1 MIYNTEEIR
10 LTSEDYVRC
19 IELFYALKHKGISY
33 GYDTKITFIEED
45 GIDFHGVDYLVFPLS
60 GGIVEQFE
68 MLSNMTIKSVLDKL
82 RFIMTH
88 AIYSLYEVQELL
100 KENKTAYR
108 LCPNFTLNAYL
119 EGNTFK
125 NVLKYLLECNRLY
138 NYFVDGDY
146 FNCCI
151 RYVHDDFKNP
161 FHMYN
166 NKGEDV
172 LMTSPIIQH
181 VAFTSNKEIAVHE
194 VMENLHAVMF
204 MLSKLHL
211 DKLKTLR
218 KTYQD
223 ELESVSNGYQT
234 RVRYND
240 TRDVGLIN
248 TLYINLP
255 KEIKSTDVEHID
267 TVRLV
272 KDVVDAITIG
282 VSCNYSCEKD
292 KITVFDIVSAMVC
305 HSDILLRDTYGD
317 GYTNYDAT
325 TKVFLDKMGIS
336 FNLNKHISQAM
347 MLYIIYYYR
356 YKIKNDTYL
365 RLERLKHA
373 LEFDNDTVDTD
384 VECKNGHILTLNRR
398 YIERDVLVGSIINFD
413 TLPIKSSDYST
424 LIPSILITMLDTLK
438 VIGSTWYYHAR
449 FTTPMHMVQL
459 MYELKYENYDNL
471 FCEYYTSSD
480 TFKLK
485 PDTYCSNSDD
495 DIHINWYHYGNTVLP
510 TYGTYDINNILKD
523 TVFVNSGYLTEA
535 RMGLI
540 TLLKVVDDTL
550 QDVTKDVDSLELRY
564 DMSNFN
570 YNMEFYITFTDGETV
585 VKHTEFNLADFYYLY
600 GLLLYCESA
609 GWQSSLFNYKM
620 DIYSLKTTIKD
631 MAYRINAVAKEF
643 YTFSG
648 DIIDNDEYD
657 ILESVMSHAKGYKK
671 SLGSS
676 QVIEEKEVEDMGTGV
691 VDPVVEVLTKYS
703 NEVDVKYIAR
713 VLSNEFMLNGYD
725 YIVVKDDKMKV
736 YSTDGSKCQVI
747 AKPLHRFFYNADT
760 IDKLPLLYYLID

>member
-10 LTSEDYVRC
+10 LTAEEYVRC
-19 IELFYALKHKGISY
+19 IELFYVLKHKGNSY
-33 GYDTKITFIEED
+33 GYNSKITSIEEM
-45 GIDFHGVDYLVFPLS
+45 GIDFEGDFFNFDLS
-60 GGIVEQFE
+60 EGIVEQFE

-100 KENKTAYR
+100 KQNKTAYR

-119 EGNTFK
+119 EGNVFK
-125 NVLKYLLECNRLY
+125 NVLNYLLECHRLY

-172 LMTSPIIQH
+172 AMTSPIIQH
-181 VAFTSNKEIAVHE
+181 VAFTARKEIDVHE
-194 VMENLHAVMF
+194 VIENIHAVMF

-211 DKLKTLR
+211 DKLKLLR

-223 ELESVSNGYQT
+223 ALELNGGGFHT
-234 RVRYND
+234 RVKYND
-240 TRDVGLIN
+240 KEHVGLIN

-255 KEIKSTDVEHID
+255 KEIESTDVEHID

-272 KDVVDAITIG
+272 KDVVDAITVG
-282 VSCNYSCEKD
+282 VSCNYSCEKS
-292 KITVFDIVSAMVC
+292 KLTVFDIVSAMVC

-317 GYTNYDAT
+317 GYTNYDSTA
-325 TKVFLDKMGIS
+325 KVFLDKMGC
-336 FNLNKHISQAM
+336 NGLNKHISQAM
-347 MLYIIYYYR
+347 MLYIIYYCR

-373 LEFDNDTVDTD
+373 LEFDNGTVDTD
-384 VECKNGHILTLNRR
+384 VECKNGHIFLNRR
-398 YIERDVLVGSIINFD
+398 YIEREELIGSIINFD
-413 TLPIKSSDYST
+413 TLPVKSSDYNKI
-424 LIPSILITMLDTLK
+424 IPSILITMLDTLK

-449 FTTPMHMVQL
+449 FITPMHMVQL
-459 MYELKYENYDNL
+459 MYELRYEKHDNL

-480 TFKLK
+480 TFKLL

-495 DIHINWYHYGNTVLP
+495 DIPISWYRCGNTVLP
-510 TYGTYDINNILKD
+510 TYGTYGINNILKD
-523 TVFVNSGYLTEA
+523 TVFVDSGYLNEA

-550 QDVTKDVDSLELRY
+550 QDVTKEVDSLELRY
-564 DMSNFN
+564 NMSDYN

-600 GLLLYCESA
+600 GLLLYCESV

-648 DIIDNDEYD
+648 DLISSEEYD
-657 ILESVMSHAKGYKK
+657 ILESIMSHAKGYKK

-676 QVIEEKEVEDMGTGV
+676 KVVDEKEVEDMDTE

-725 YIVVKDDKMKV
+725 YLVVKDNKMKV

>member
-1 MIYNTEEIR
+1 MIYNTEEIH
-10 LTSEDYVRC
+10 LTPEDYVRC
-19 IELFYALKHKGISY
+19 IELFYTLKDCGNRY
-33 GYDTKITFIEED
+33 RYDSKITSIEEM
-45 GIDFHGVDYLVFPLS
+45 GIDFDGDFFNFDLS
-60 GGIVEQFE
+60 SDIVEQFD
-68 MLSNMTIKSVLDKL
+68 MLSNMTIKTVLDKL

-100 KENKTAYR
+100 KKNKTAYR

-125 NVLKYLLECNRLY
+125 NVLNYLLECNRLY

-146 FNCCI
+146 TNCCI

-172 LMTSPIIQH
+172 PMTSPIIQH
-181 VAFTSNKEIAVHE
+181 VAFTSRKEIAVHE
-194 VMENLHAVMF
+194 VIENIHAVMF

-218 KTYQD
+218 KIYQD
-223 ELESVSNGYQT
+223 ELECVSVGYQT
-234 RVRYND
+234 HVRYND

-255 KEIKSTDVEHID
+255 KEIKSADVEHIN

-282 VSCNYSCEKD
+282 VTCNYSCEKD

-305 HSDILLRDTYGD
+305 HSDTLLRDTYGN
-317 GYTNYDAT
+317 GYTNYSAT
-325 TKVFLDKMGIS
+325 TKVFLDKMGCS
-336 FNLNKHISQAM
+336 GLSKHISQAM
-347 MLYIIYYYR
+347 MLYIIYYFR

-365 RLERLKHA
+365 RLERLKRA
-373 LEFDNDTVDTD
+373 LEFENGTFDTD
-384 VECKNGHILTLNRR
+384 VTCKDGHILILNRR
-398 YIERDVLVGSIINFD
+398 YREREELIGTIINFN
-413 TLPIKSSDYST
+413 TLPVKKSDYT
-424 LIPSILITMLDTLK
+424 TIIPSVLCMMVDVLK
-438 VIGSTWYYHAR
+438 VIGATWYSHVR
-449 FTTPMHMVQL
+449 FTSSMHMVKL
-459 MYELKYENYDNL
+459 MRELQYEKYDNL
-471 FCEYYTSSD
+471 FCEYYTSSGG
-480 TFKLK
+480 FKLQ
-485 PDTYCSNSDD
+485 PNTYCADSDD
-495 DIHINWYHYGNTVLP
+495 DIPVSWYHYGNTVLP
-510 TYGTYDINNILKD
+510 TYGTYDRNTILKD
-523 TVFVNSGYLTEA
+523 TVFINSGYLNEA

-550 QDVTKDVDSLELRY
+550 KYDTKEVDSLELRY
-564 DMSNFN
+564 NMSDYN

-585 VKHTEFNLADFYYLY
+585 VRHTEFNLADFYYLY
-600 GLLLYCESA
+600 GLLLYCESE
-609 GWQSSLFNYKM
+609 GFESSLFNYKM
-620 DIYSLKTTIKD
+620 DIYSFKTTIKD

-643 YTFSG
+643 YTVSDTAIDS
-648 DIIDNDEYD
+648 DIYD

-671 SLGSS
+671 SLDSN
-676 QVIEEKEVEDMGTGV
+676 QVVVEDKEVKEVDTEV

-736 YSTDGSKCQVI
+736 YSTDGSRCQVI

>member
-10 LTSEDYVRC
+10 LTAEEYVRC
-19 IELFYALKHKGISY
+19 IELFYTLKDRGNVY
-33 GYDTKITFIEED
+33 GYDTKINFIEED

-60 GGIVEQFE
+60 DGIVEQFE

-100 KENKTAYR
+100 KQNKTAYR

-172 LMTSPIIQH
+172 AMTSPIIQH

-223 ELESVSNGYQT
+223 GLELNGGGFHT
-234 RVRYND
+234 RVKYND
-240 TRDVGLIN
+240 RECVGLIN

-272 KDVVDAITIG
+272 KDVVDAITVG

-292 KITVFDIVSAMVC
+292 KITVFDIVSAMAC
-305 HSDILLRDTYGD
+305 HSDTVLRDTYGD

-325 TKVFLDKMGIS
+325 TKVFLDKMGCT
-336 FNLNKHISQAM
+336 NLNKHISQAM

-356 YKIKNDTYL
+356 HKIKNNTYL

-373 LEFDNDTVDTD
+373 LEFENGTVDTD

-398 YIERDVLVGSIINFD
+398 YVEREELIGSLINFD
-413 TLPIKSSDYST
+413 TLPIKSSDYSKV
-424 LIPSILITMLDTLK
+424 IPSVLIMMLDTLK

-459 MYELKYENYDNL
+459 MYELRYEKYDNL

-480 TFKLK
+480 TFKLL

-495 DIHINWYHYGNTVLP
+495 DIHISWYRCGNTVLP

-550 QDVTKDVDSLELRY
+550 QGVTKEVDSLELRY
-564 DMSNFN
+564 NMSDYN

-585 VKHTEFNLADFYYLY
+585 VRHTEFNLADFYYLY
-600 GLLLYCESA
+600 GLLLYCES
-609 GWQSSLFNYKM
+609 GGFESSLFNYKM
-620 DIYSLKTTIKD
+620 DIYSLKTIIKD

-643 YTFSG
+643 YTFNG
-648 DIIDNDEYD
+648 DLISNDEYD
-657 ILESVMSHAKGYKK
+657 ILESIMRHAKGYKK

-676 QVIEEKEVEDMGTGV
+676 QVVEEKEVEDMGTEV

-703 NEVDVKYIAR
+703 NGVDVKYIAR

>member
-10 LTSEDYVRC
+10 LTAEEYVRC
-19 IELFYALKHKGISY
+19 IELFYTLKHNGNSY
-33 GYDTKITFIEED
+33 GYNSKITSIEEM
-45 GIDFHGVDYLVFPLS
+45 GIDFEGDFFNFDLS
-60 GGIVEQFE
+60 EGIVEQFE

-100 KENKTAYR
+100 KQNKTAYR

-119 EGNTFK
+119 EGNVFK
-125 NVLKYLLECNRLY
+125 NVLNYLLECHRLY

-151 RYVHDDFKNP
+151 RYVHEDVKNP

-172 LMTSPIIQH
+172 SITSPIIQH
-181 VAFTSNKEIAVHE
+181 VAFTTNKEIAVHE
-194 VMENLHAVMF
+194 VMENIHAVMF

-218 KTYQD
+218 KIYQD

-234 RVRYND
+234 HVRYND

-272 KDVVDAITIG
+272 RDVVDAITIG
-282 VSCNYSCEKD
+282 VSCNYSCEKA
-292 KITVFDIVSAMVC
+292 KITAFDIVSAMIC
-305 HSDILLRDTYGD
+305 HSDTLLRDTYGD

-325 TKVFLDKMGIS
+325 TKVFLDKMCCI
-336 FNLNKHISQAM
+336 NLNKHISQAM
-347 MLYIIYYYR
+347 MLYIVYYYR

-373 LEFDNDTVDTD
+373 LEFENGTVDTD
-384 VECKNGHILTLNRR
+384 VECKAGHTLTLNRR
-398 YIERDVLVGSIINFD
+398 YVEREELIGSIINFD
-413 TLPIKSSDYST
+413 TLPIKSSDYSKV
-424 LIPSILITMLDTLK
+424 IPSVLIMMLDTLK

-449 FTTPMHMVQL
+449 FTTPMHMIQL
-459 MYELKYENYDNL
+459 MYELKYRNYDNL

-480 TFKLK
+480 TFKLL

-495 DIHINWYHYGNTVLP
+495 DISISWYHCGNTVLP
-510 TYGTYDINNILKD
+510 TYGTYGVDNILKD

-550 QDVTKDVDSLELRY
+550 HDVTKEVDSLELRY
-564 DMSNFN
+564 NMSDYN

-585 VKHTEFNLADFYYLY
+585 VRHTEFNLADFYYLY
-600 GLLLYCESA
+600 GLLLYCESE
-609 GWQSSLFNYKM
+609 GFESSLFNYKM
-620 DIYSLKTTIKD
+620 DIYSLKTIIKD

-643 YTFSG
+643 YTFNG
-648 DIIDNDEYD
+648 DLINSDEYA
-657 ILESVMSHAKGYKK
+657 ILESIMSHAKGYKK

-676 QVIEEKEVEDMGTGV
+676 QVIEEKEVEDMDTEV

-703 NEVDVKYIAR
+703 NDVDVKYIAR

>member
-1 MIYNTEEIR
+1 MIYNAEEIR
-10 LTSEDYVRC
+10 LTPEDYVRC
-19 IELFYALKHKGISY
+19 IELFYALKEQGNTR
-33 GYDTKITFIEED
+33 GYDLKITSVEED
-45 GIDFHGVDYLVFPLS
+45 GVDFDVDFLS
-60 GGIVEQFE
+60 FDLSSAIVEQFE

-100 KENKTAYR
+100 KQNKTAYR

-119 EGNTFK
+119 EGNVFK
-125 NVLKYLLECNRLY
+125 NVLNYLLECHRLY

-151 RYVHDDFKNP
+151 RYVHEDVKNP

-172 LMTSPIIQH
+172 PLLSPVIQH
-181 VAFTSNKEIAVHE
+181 VAFTTNKEISVHE

-211 DKLKTLR
+211 DKLKLLR

-223 ELESVSNGYQT
+223 ALELNGGGFHT
-234 RVRYND
+234 RVKYND
-240 TRDVGLIN
+240 KEHVGLIN

-272 KDVVDAITIG
+272 KDVVDAITVG

-292 KITVFDIVSAMVC
+292 KITVFDIVSAMIC
-305 HSDILLRDTYGD
+305 HSDTLLRDTYGD

-325 TKVFLDKMGIS
+325 TKVFLDKMGCT
-336 FNLNKHISQAM
+336 NLNKHISQAM
-347 MLYIIYYYR
+347 MLYIIYYFR

-365 RLERLKHA
+365 RLERLKHS
-373 LEFDNDTVDTD
+373 LEFENGTFDNDVT
-384 VECKNGHILTLNRR
+384 CKDGHIFLNRR
-398 YIERDVLVGSIINFD
+398 YHEREELIGSIINFN
-413 TLPIKSSDYST
+413 TLPIKSSDYNKV
-424 LIPSILITMLDTLK
+424 IPSVLVMMLDTLK
-438 VIGSTWYYHAR
+438 VVGSTWYYHAR

-459 MYELKYENYDNL
+459 MYELRYEKYDNL

-480 TFKLK
+480 TFKLM

-495 DIHINWYHYGNTVLP
+495 DIPISWYRCGNTVLP
-510 TYGTYDINNILKD
+510 TYGTYDVDNILKD
-523 TVFVNSGYLTEA
+523 TVFTDSGYLSEV
-535 RMGLI
+535 RWGLI
-540 TLLKVVDDTL
+540 TLLKLVDDTL
-550 QDVTKDVDSLELRY
+550 KGVTKEVDSLELRY
-564 DMSNFN
+564 NMSDYN
-570 YNMEFYITFTDGETV
+570 YNMEFYIIFTDGETV

-600 GLLLYCESA
+600 GLLLYCE
-609 GWQSSLFNYKM
+609 GEGFESSLFNYKM
-620 DIYSLKTTIKD
+620 DIYSFKTTIKD

-643 YTFSG
+643 YTFNG
-648 DIIDNDEYD
+648 DLINSDEYA
-657 ILESVMSHAKGYKK
+657 ILESIMSHAKGYKK

-676 QVIEEKEVEDMGTGV
+676 QVIEKEVEDMGTEV

-713 VLSNEFMLNGYD
+713 VLSNEFMLSGYD

>member
-10 LTSEDYVRC
+10 LTSEEYVRC
-19 IELFYALKHKGISY
+19 IELFYTLKHKGISY

-60 GGIVEQFE
+60 DGIVEQFE

-100 KENKTAYR
+100 KQNKTAYR

-119 EGNTFK
+119 EGNTFN

-172 LMTSPIIQH
+172 AMTSPIIQH

-223 ELESVSNGYQT
+223 ELESVSNGYHH
-234 RVRYND
+234 VRYND
-240 TRDVGLIN
+240 TRGVGLIN

-255 KEIKSTDVEHID
+255 KEIKSTDIEHID

-272 KDVVDAITIG
+272 KDVVDAITVG

-317 GYTNYDAT
+317 GYTNYDSTA
-325 TKVFLDKMGIS
+325 KVFLDKMGC
-336 FNLNKHISQAM
+336 NGLNKHISQAM
-347 MLYIIYYYR
+347 MLYIIYYCR

-365 RLERLKHA
+365 RLERLKHS
-373 LEFDNDTVDTD
+373 LEFENGTVDTD
-384 VECKNGHILTLNRR
+384 VECKNGNIILNRR
-398 YIERDVLVGSIINFD
+398 YVVREELIGSIINFD
-413 TLPIKSSDYST
+413 TLPIKSSDYNKI
-424 LIPSILITMLDTLK
+424 IPSVLVMMLDTLK
-438 VIGSTWYYHAR
+438 VVGSTWYYHVR

-459 MYELKYENYDNL
+459 MYELRYEKYDNL

-480 TFKLK
+480 TFKLM

-495 DIHINWYHYGNTVLP
+495 DIPINWYRCGNTVLP
-510 TYGTYDINNILKD
+510 TYGTYGVDNILKD
-523 TVFVNSGYLTEA
+523 TVFTDSGYLSEV
-535 RMGLI
+535 RWGLI
-540 TLLKVVDDTL
+540 TLLKLVDDTL
-550 QDVTKDVDSLELRY
+550 KGVTKEVDSIELRY
-564 DMSNFN
+564 NMSDYN

-585 VKHTEFNLADFYYLY
+585 VKHTEFNLAYFYYLY
-600 GLLLYCESA
+600 GLLLYCESEE
-609 GWQSSLFNYKM
+609 WKSSLFNYKM

-648 DIIDNDEYD
+648 DLISSEEYN
-657 ILESVMSHAKGYKK
+657 ILESIMSHAKGYKK

-676 QVIEEKEVEDMGTGV
+676 KVVDEKEVEDMDTE

-725 YIVVKDDKMKV
+725 YLVVKDDKMKV

-747 AKPLHRFFYNADT
+747 AKPLHRFFYNANT

>member
-10 LTSEDYVRC
+10 LTTEDYVRC
-19 IELFYALKHKGISY
+19 VELFYALKGQGNTR
-33 GYDTKITFIEED
+33 GYDSKIISVEED
-45 GIDFHGVDYLVFPLS
+45 GVDFEGDFLS
-60 GGIVEQFE
+60 LGLSRDLVEQFE
-68 MLSNMTIKSVLDKL
+68 MLSNMTIKTVLDKL

-100 KENKTAYR
+100 KENKATYR

-119 EGNTFK
+119 DGNTFK
-125 NVLKYLLECNRLY
+125 NVLNYLLECNRLY

-146 FNCCI
+146 TNCCI
-151 RYVHDDFKNP
+151 RYVRDDFKNP

-172 LMTSPIIQH
+172 PMLSPVIQH
-181 VAFTSNKEIAVHE
+181 VAFTTNKEIAVHE

-204 MLSKLHL
+204 MLAKLHL
-211 DKLKTLR
+211 DKLKLLR

-223 ELESVSNGYQT
+223 SLELASNWKS
-234 RVRYND
+234 RVKYND
-240 TRDVGLIN
+240 KRDVALIN
-248 TLYINLP
+248 TMYINLP
-255 KEIKSTDVEHID
+255 KEIKPEDVEHID

-272 KDVVDAITIG
+272 RDVVDAITVG

-292 KITVFDIVSAMVC
+292 KITVFDVVSAMVC
-305 HSDILLRDTYGD
+305 HSDTLLRDTYGD

-325 TKVFLDKMGIS
+325 TKVFLDKMGC
-336 FNLNKHISQAM
+336 NGLNKHISQAM
-347 MLYIIYYYR
+347 MLYIIYYFR

-365 RLERLKHA
+365 RLERLKHS
-373 LEFDNDTVDTD
+373 LEFENGTFDNDVT
-384 VECKNGHILTLNRR
+384 CKDGHIFLNHR
-398 YIERDVLVGSIINFD
+398 YHEREELIGSIINFD
-413 TLPIKSSDYST
+413 TLPVKESDYANI
-424 LIPSILITMLDTLK
+424 IPSVLCMMVDVLR
-438 VIGSTWYYHAR
+438 VVGSTWYYHAR
-449 FTTPMHMVQL
+449 FTTSMHMVQL

-480 TFKLK
+480 VFKLK

-495 DIHINWYHYGNTVLP
+495 DIPITWYRCGNTVLP
-510 TYGTYDINNILKD
+510 TYGTYDRNTILKD
-523 TVFVNSGYLTEA
+523 TVFINSGYLNEA
-535 RMGLI
+535 RMSLI

-550 QDVTKDVDSLELRY
+550 KDDTKEVDSLELRY
-564 DMSNFN
+564 NMSDFN
-570 YNMEFYITFTDGETV
+570 YNMEFHITFTDGETV
-585 VKHTEFNLADFYYLY
+585 VRHTEFNLADFYYLY

-609 GWQSSLFNYKM
+609 EWKSSLFNYKM
-620 DIYSLKTTIKD
+620 DIYSFKTTIKD

-643 YTFSG
+643 YTFNG
-648 DIIDNDEYD
+648 DLIDNDVYD
-657 ILESVMSHAKGYKK
+657 ILESIMSHAKGYKK
-671 SLGSS
+671 HIDMEEVSLDGRLRGSDFYS
-676 QVIEEKEVEDMGTGV
+676 T

-713 VLSNEFMLNGYD
+713 VLSNEFMLSGYD

>member
-10 LTSEDYVRC
+10 LTAEEYVRC
-19 IELFYALKHKGISY
+19 IELFYTLKDRGNVY
-33 GYDTKITFIEED
+33 GYDTKINFIEED
-45 GIDFHGVDYLVFPLS
+45 GIDFHGADYLVFHLS
-60 GGIVEQFE
+60 EGIVGQFE

-100 KENKTAYR
+100 KQNKTAYR

-223 ELESVSNGYQT
+223 ELEIVSNGYQT

-336 FNLNKHISQAM
+336 FNLSKHISQAM

-373 LEFDNDTVDTD
+373 LEFDNGTVDTD
-384 VECKNGHILTLNRR
+384 VECKNGHIFLNRR
-398 YIERDVLVGSIINFD
+398 YIEREELIGSIINFD
-413 TLPIKSSDYST
+413 TLPVKSSDYNKI
-424 LIPSILITMLDTLK
+424 IPSILITMLDTLK

-471 FCEYYTSSD
+471 FCEYYTSGD
-480 TFKLK
+480 TFKLM
-485 PDTYCSNSDD
+485 PDTYCTNSDD
-495 DIHINWYHYGNTVLP
+495 DIPINWYHYGNMILP
-510 TYGTYDINNILKD
+510 TYGTYDRNTILKD
-523 TVFVNSGYLTEA
+523 TVFVDSGYLNEA
-535 RMGLI
+535 RMSLI

-550 QDVTKDVDSLELRY
+550 QDDTKEVDSLELRY
-564 DMSNFN
+564 NMSDYN

-600 GLLLYCESA
+600 GLLLYCESV

-620 DIYSLKTTIKD
+620 GIYSFKTTIKD

-657 ILESVMSHAKGYKK
+657 ILESIMSHAKGYKK

-676 QVIEEKEVEDMGTGV
+676 KVVDEKEVEDMGTE

>member
-10 LTSEDYVRC
+10 LTPEDYVRC
-19 IELFYALKHKGISY
+19 IELFYALKGQGNAR
-33 GYDTKITFIEED
+33 GYDLKITSVEED
-45 GIDFHGVDYLVFPLS
+45 GVDFGGDFLNFDLS
-60 GGIVEQFE
+60 RDIVEQFE
-68 MLSNMTIKSVLDKL
+68 MLSNMTIKTVLDKL

-119 EGNTFK
+119 EGNVFK
-125 NVLKYLLECNRLY
+125 NVLNYLLECNRLY

-146 FNCCI
+146 FNRCI

-172 LMTSPIIQH
+172 AMTSPIIQH
-181 VAFTSNKEIAVHE
+181 VAFTPNKEIAVHE

-218 KTYQD
+218 KIYQD
-223 ELESVSNGYQT
+223 ALELNGGGFHT
-234 RVRYND
+234 RVKYND
-240 TRDVGLIN
+240 KEHVGLIN
-248 TLYINLP
+248 TMYINLP
-255 KEIKSTDVEHID
+255 KEIKSEDVEHID

-305 HSDILLRDTYGD
+305 HSDTLLRDTYGN
-317 GYTNYDAT
+317 GYTNYDTT
-325 TKVFLDKMGIS
+325 TKVFLDKMGCT
-336 FNLNKHISQAM
+336 NLNKHISQAM

-373 LEFDNDTVDTD
+373 LEFDNGTVDTD
-384 VECKNGHILTLNRR
+384 VECKNGHILILNRR
-398 YIERDVLVGSIINFD
+398 YVEREELIGNLINFD
-413 TLPIKSSDYST
+413 TLPIKSSDYNKV
-424 LIPSILITMLDTLK
+424 IPSVLVMMLDTLK
-438 VIGSTWYYHAR
+438 VVGSTWYYHVR

-459 MYELKYENYDNL
+459 MYELKYEKYDNL

-480 TFKLK
+480 TFKLL
-485 PDTYCSNSDD
+485 PDTFCSSCDD
-495 DIHINWYHYGNTVLP
+495 DIPISWYHCGNTVLP
-510 TYGTYDINNILKD
+510 TYGTYDINTILKD
-523 TVFVNSGYLTEA
+523 TVFVNSGHLNEA

-550 QDVTKDVDSLELRY
+550 KGDTKEVDSLELRY
-564 DMSNFN
+564 NMSDYN
-570 YNMEFYITFTDGETV
+570 YNMEFHITFTDGETV
-585 VKHTEFNLADFYYLY
+585 VRHTEFNLADFYYLY
-600 GLLLYCESA
+600 GLLLYCESVE
-609 GWQSSLFNYKM
+609 WKELLFNRKI
-620 DIYSLKTTIKD
+620 DIYSFKTTIKD
-631 MAYRINAVAKEF
+631 MAYQINSVAKEF

-648 DIIDNDEYD
+648 DLISSEEYD
-657 ILESVMSHAKGYKK
+657 ILESIMSHAKGYKK

-676 QVIEEKEVEDMGTGV
+676 QVVWEDKEVKEVDTEV

>member
-10 LTSEDYVRC
+10 LTPEDYVRC
-19 IELFYALKHKGISY
+19 IELFYTLKARGNRH
-33 GYDTKITFIEED
+33 GYDTKITSIEEK
-45 GIDFHGVDYLVFPLS
+45 GIDFDGDFFNFDLS
-60 GGIVEQFE
+60 EGIVEQFD

-100 KENKTAYR
+100 KQNKTAYR

-119 EGNTFK
+119 EGNVFK
-125 NVLKYLLECNRLY
+125 NVLNYLLEYHRLF

-151 RYVHDDFKNP
+151 RYVHGDFKNP

-172 LMTSPIIQH
+172 PLLSPVIQH
-181 VAFTSNKEIAVHE
+181 VAFTTNKEIAVHE
-194 VMENLHAVMF
+194 VMENIHAVMF

-211 DKLKTLR
+211 DKLKLLR

-223 ELESVSNGYQT
+223 ALELNGGGFHT
-234 RVRYND
+234 RVKYND
-240 TRDVGLIN
+240 KRDVGLIN
-248 TLYINLP
+248 TMYINLP
-255 KEIKSTDVEHID
+255 KEIKIEDVEHID

-272 KDVVDAITIG
+272 KDVVDAICIG
-282 VSCNYSCEKD
+282 MSSNYSCEKA
-292 KITVFDIVSAMVC
+292 KITAFDIVSAMIC
-305 HSDILLRDTYGD
+305 HSDTLLRDTYGN

-325 TKVFLDKMGIS
+325 TKVFLDKMGCT
-336 FNLNKHISQAM
+336 NLSKHISQAM

-356 YKIKNDTYL
+356 YKIRNDTYL
-365 RLERLKHA
+365 RLERLKHS
-373 LEFDNDTVDTD
+373 LEFDNGTVDTD
-384 VECKNGHILTLNRR
+384 VECKNGNIILNRR
-398 YIERDVLVGSIINFD
+398 YVEREELIGSIINFD
-413 TLPIKSSDYST
+413 TLPIKSSDYNKI
-424 LIPSILITMLDTLK
+424 IPSVLVMMLDTLK
-438 VIGSTWYYHAR
+438 VVGSTWYYHAR

-459 MYELKYENYDNL
+459 MYELRYEKYDNL

-480 TFKLK
+480 TFKLM

-495 DIHINWYHYGNTVLP
+495 DIPINWYRCGNTVLS
-510 TYGTYDINNILKD
+510 TYGTYGVDNILKD
-523 TVFVNSGYLTEA
+523 TVFTDSGYLSEV
-535 RMGLI
+535 RWGLI
-540 TLLKVVDDTL
+540 TLLKLVDDTL
-550 QDVTKDVDSLELRY
+550 KGVTKEVDSLELRY
-564 DMSNFN
+564 NMSDYN

-600 GLLLYCESA
+600 GLLLYCESE
-609 GWQSSLFNYKM
+609 GFESSLFNYEM
-620 DIYSLKTTIKD
+620 DIYSLKTIIKD

-643 YTFSG
+643 YTYSEDF
-648 DIIDNDEYD
+648 IDNDVYD

-676 QVIEEKEVEDMGTGV
+676 QVVEENEVEDMDTEV

-703 NEVDVKYIAR
+703 NGVDVKYIAR
-713 VLSNEFMLNGYD
+713 VLSSEFMLNGYD

>member
-10 LTSEDYVRC
+10 LTPEDYVRC
-19 IELFYALKHKGISY
+19 IELFYTLKARGNRH
-33 GYDTKITFIEED
+33 GYDSKITSIEEM
-45 GIDFHGVDYLVFPLS
+45 GIDFNGAFFNFDLS
-60 GGIVEQFE
+60 SDIVEQFD
-68 MLSNMTIKSVLDKL
+68 MLSNMTIKTVLDKL

-100 KENKTAYR
+100 KQNKTAYR

-119 EGNTFK
+119 EGNVFK
-125 NVLKYLLECNRLY
+125 NVLNYLLECNRLY

-146 FNCCI
+146 TNCCI

-172 LMTSPIIQH
+172 PMTSPIIQH
-181 VAFTSNKEIAVHE
+181 VAFTSRKEIAVHE
-194 VMENLHAVMF
+194 VIENIHVVMF
-204 MLSKLHL
+204 MLSKLRL

-218 KTYQD
+218 KIYQD
-223 ELESVSNGYQT
+223 ELEGVSNGYQT
-234 RVRYND
+234 HVRYND

-255 KEIKSTDVEHID
+255 KEIKSTDVEHIN
-267 TVRLV
+267 TVRLIR
-272 KDVVDAITIG
+272 DVVDAITIG
-282 VSCNYSCEKD
+282 VTCNYSCEKD

-305 HSDILLRDTYGD
+305 HSDTLLRDTYGD
-317 GYTNYDAT
+317 GYTNYSAT
-325 TKVFLDKMGIS
+325 TKVFLDKMGCS
-336 FNLNKHISQAM
+336 GLNKHISQAM
-347 MLYIIYYYR
+347 MLYIIYYFR

-373 LEFDNDTVDTD
+373 LEFENGTFDND
-384 VECKNGHILTLNRR
+384 VECKNGHILILNRR
-398 YIERDVLVGSIINFD
+398 YHEREELVGSIINFD
-413 TLPIKSSDYST
+413 TSPIKSSDYST
-424 LIPSILITMLDTLK
+424 MIPSVLIMMVDVLK
-438 VIGSTWYYHAR
+438 VVGATWYRHVR
-449 FTTPMHMVQL
+449 FTSSMHMVQL

-485 PDTYCSNSDD
+485 PDTYCTNSDD
-495 DIHINWYHYGNTVLP
+495 DIRINWYHYGNTVLP
-510 TYGTYDINNILKD
+510 TYGTYDRNTILKD
-523 TVFVNSGYLTEA
+523 TVFINSGYLNEA

-550 QDVTKDVDSLELRY
+550 KYDTKEVDSLELRY
-564 DMSNFN
+564 NMSDYN

-585 VKHTEFNLADFYYLY
+585 VRHTEFNLADFYYLY
-600 GLLLYCESA
+600 GLLLYCESE
-609 GWQSSLFNYKM
+609 GFESSLFNYKM
-620 DIYSLKTTIKD
+620 DIYSFKTTIKD

-643 YTFSG
+643 YTVSDTAIDS
-648 DIIDNDEYD
+648 DIYD

-671 SLGSS
+671 SLDSN
-676 QVIEEKEVEDMGTGV
+676 QVVVEDKEVKEVDTEV

-736 YSTDGSKCQVI
+736 YSTDGSRCQVI

>member
-1 MIYNTEEIR
+1 MIYNAEEIR
-10 LTSEDYVRC
+10 LTPEDYVRC
-19 IELFYALKHKGISY
+19 IELFYALKEQGNTR
-33 GYDTKITFIEED
+33 GYDLKITSVEED
-45 GIDFHGVDYLVFPLS
+45 GVDFDVDFLS
-60 GGIVEQFE
+60 FDLSSAIVEQFE

-100 KENKTAYR
+100 KQNKTAYR

-119 EGNTFK
+119 EGNVFK
-125 NVLKYLLECNRLY
+125 NVLNYLLECHRLY

-151 RYVHDDFKNP
+151 RYVHEDVKNP

-172 LMTSPIIQH
+172 PLLSPVIQH
-181 VAFTSNKEIAVHE
+181 VAFTNKKEIAVHE
-194 VMENLHAVMF
+194 VMENLHAVIF

-211 DKLKTLR
+211 DKLKLLR

-223 ELESVSNGYQT
+223 ALELNGGGFHT
-234 RVRYND
+234 RVKYND
-240 TRDVGLIN
+240 KEHVGLIN

-272 KDVVDAITIG
+272 KDVVDAITVG

-292 KITVFDIVSAMVC
+292 KITVFDIVSAMIC
-305 HSDILLRDTYGD
+305 HSDTLLRDTYGD

-325 TKVFLDKMGIS
+325 TKVFLDKMGCT
-336 FNLNKHISQAM
+336 NLNKHISQAM
-347 MLYIIYYYR
+347 MLYIIYYFR

-365 RLERLKHA
+365 RLERLKHS
-373 LEFDNDTVDTD
+373 LEFENGIVDTD
-384 VECKNGHILTLNRR
+384 VECRNGHTLILNRR
-398 YIERDVLVGSIINFD
+398 YIEREELIGSIINFD
-413 TLPIKSSDYST
+413 TLPIKSSDYNKV
-424 LIPSILITMLDTLK
+424 IPSVLVMMLDTLK
-438 VIGSTWYYHAR
+438 VVGSTWYYHAR

-459 MYELKYENYDNL
+459 MYELRHEKYDNL

-480 TFKLK
+480 TFKLL
-485 PDTYCSNSDD
+485 PDTFCSSCDD
-495 DIHINWYHYGNTVLP
+495 DIPINWHRCGNMILP
-510 TYGTYDINNILKD
+510 TYGVYDRDTILKD
-523 TVFVNSGYLTEA
+523 TVFINSGYLTEA

-550 QDVTKDVDSLELRY
+550 QGITKEVDSLELRY
-564 DMSNFN
+564 NMSDYN

-585 VKHTEFNLADFYYLY
+585 VRHTEFNLADFYYLY
-600 GLLLYCESA
+600 GLLLYCESE
-609 GWQSSLFNYKM
+609 GLESSLFNYKM

-648 DIIDNDEYD
+648 DIIDNDVYG

-676 QVIEEKEVEDMGTGV
+676 QVVEEKEVEDMDTEV

>member
-10 LTSEDYVRC
+10 LTPEDYVRC

-33 GYDTKITFIEED
+33 GYNSKITSIEEM
-45 GIDFHGVDYLVFPLS
+45 GIDFEGDFFNFDLS
-60 GGIVEQFE
+60 EGIVEQFE

-100 KENKTAYR
+100 KQNKTAYR

-119 EGNTFK
+119 EGNVFK
-125 NVLKYLLECNRLY
+125 NVLNYLLECHRLY

-218 KTYQD
+218 KIYQD

-234 RVRYND
+234 RVLYND

-272 KDVVDAITIG
+272 KDVVDAITVG

-305 HSDILLRDTYGD
+305 HSDTLLRDTYGD

-325 TKVFLDKMGIS
+325 VKVFLDKMGCT
-336 FNLNKHISQAM
+336 NLSKHISQAM

-373 LEFDNDTVDTD
+373 LEFDNGTVDTD
-384 VECKNGHILTLNRR
+384 VECKNGHIFLNRR
-398 YIERDVLVGSIINFD
+398 YIEREELIGSIINFD
-413 TLPIKSSDYST
+413 TLPVKSSDYNKI
-424 LIPSILITMLDTLK
+424 IPSILITMLDTLK

-471 FCEYYTSSD
+471 FCEYYTSGD
-480 TFKLK
+480 TFKLM
-485 PDTYCSNSDD
+485 PDTYCTNSDD
-495 DIHINWYHYGNTVLP
+495 DIPINWYHYGNMILP
-510 TYGTYDINNILKD
+510 TYGTYDRNTILKD
-523 TVFVNSGYLTEA
+523 TVFVDSGYLNEA
-535 RMGLI
+535 RMSLI

-550 QDVTKDVDSLELRY
+550 QDDTKEVDSLELRY
-564 DMSNFN
+564 NMSDYN

-600 GLLLYCESA
+600 GLLLYCESV

-648 DIIDNDEYD
+648 DLISSEEYD
-657 ILESVMSHAKGYKK
+657 ILESIMSHAKGYKK

-676 QVIEEKEVEDMGTGV
+676 KVVDEKEVEDMDTE

-747 AKPLHRFFYNADT
+747 AKPLHRFFYNANT

>member
-10 LTSEDYVRC
+10 LASEDYVRC
-19 IELFYALKHKGISY
+19 VELFYTLKEQGNTR
-33 GYDTKITFIEED
+33 GYDLKITSVEED
-45 GIDFHGVDYLVFPLS
+45 GVDFDGDFLNFDLS
-60 GGIVEQFE
+60 SAIVEQFE
-68 MLSNMTIKSVLDKL
+68 MLSNMTIKTVLDKL
-82 RFIMTH
+82 RFILTH

-100 KENKTAYR
+100 KENKIAYR

-119 EGNTFK
+119 EGNVFK
-125 NVLKYLLECNRLY
+125 NVLNYLLECHRLY

-151 RYVHDDFKNP
+151 RYVHEDVKNP

-172 LMTSPIIQH
+172 AMTSPIIQH
-181 VAFTSNKEIAVHE
+181 VVFTTRKEIAVHE
-194 VMENLHAVMF
+194 VIENIHAVMF

-223 ELESVSNGYQT
+223 ELELNGGGFHS
-234 RVRYND
+234 RVKYND
-240 TRDVGLIN
+240 KEYVGLIN

-272 KDVVDAITIG
+272 KDTVDAITIG
-282 VSCNYSCEKD
+282 MSSNYSCEKA
-292 KITVFDIVSAMVC
+292 KLSVFDIVSAMIC
-305 HSDILLRDTYGD
+305 HSDTLLRDTYGN

-325 TKVFLDKMGIS
+325 TKVFLDKMGCI
-336 FNLNKHISQAM
+336 NLSKHISQAM

-373 LEFDNDTVDTD
+373 LGFENGTVDTD
-384 VECKNGHILTLNRR
+384 VECQNGNIILNRR
-398 YIERDVLVGSIINFD
+398 YIERDELVGSLINFD
-413 TLPIKSSDYST
+413 TLPIKSSDYSKVVPSV
-424 LIPSILITMLDTLK
+424 LIMMLDTLK

-459 MYELKYENYDNL
+459 MYELRYEKYDNL

-480 TFKLK
+480 TFKLLS
-485 PDTYCSNSDD
+485 DTYCCNSDD
-495 DIHINWYHYGNTVLP
+495 GIPINWYRCGNTVLP

-550 QDVTKDVDSLELRY
+550 HDITREVDSLELRY
-564 DMSNFN
+564 NMSDYN
-570 YNMEFYITFTDGETV
+570 YNMEFHITFTDGETV
-585 VKHTEFNLADFYYLY
+585 VRHTDFNLADFYYLY

-609 GWQSSLFNYKM
+609 EWKELLFNTKI
-620 DIYSLKTTIKD
+620 DIYSFKTTIKD

-643 YTFSG
+643 YTFNG
-648 DIIDNDEYD
+648 DLISNDVYD
-657 ILESVMSHAKGYKK
+657 ILESIMSHAKGYKK

-676 QVIEEKEVEDMGTGV
+676 RVVEEKEVEDMDTEV

-725 YIVVKDDKMKV
+725 YIIVKDDKMKV

>member
-10 LTSEDYVRC
+10 LTAEEYVRC
-19 IELFYALKHKGISY
+19 IELFYTLKHRGNSY
-33 GYDTKITFIEED
+33 GYDTKITSIEEM
-45 GIDFHGVDYLVFPLS
+45 GIDFEGDFFNFDLS
-60 GGIVEQFE
+60 EGIVEQFD

-100 KENKTAYR
+100 KQNKTAYR

-119 EGNTFK
+119 EGNVFK
-125 NVLKYLLECNRLY
+125 NVLNYILECHRLY

-151 RYVHDDFKNP
+151 RYVHEDVKNP

-166 NKGEDV
+166 NRGEDV
-172 LMTSPIIQH
+172 PMLSPVIQY
-181 VAFTSNKEIAVHE
+181 VAFTTNREIAVHE

-211 DKLKTLR
+211 DKLKLLR

-223 ELESVSNGYQT
+223 VLELNGGGFHT
-234 RVRYND
+234 RVKYND
-240 TRDVGLIN
+240 KEHVGLIN
-248 TLYINLP
+248 TMYINLP
-255 KEIKSTDVEHID
+255 KEIKSEDVEHID

-272 KDVVDAITIG
+272 KDVVDVICIG
-282 VSCNYSCEKD
+282 MSSNYSCEKA
-292 KITVFDIVSAMVC
+292 KISAFDIVSAMIC
-305 HSDILLRDTYGD
+305 HSDTLLRDTYGD

-325 TKVFLDKMGIS
+325 TKVFLDKMGCT
-336 FNLNKHISQAM
+336 NLSKHISQAM

-373 LEFDNDTVDTD
+373 LEFDNGTVDTD
-384 VECKNGHILTLNRR
+384 VECKNGHILILNRR
-398 YIERDVLVGSIINFD
+398 YVEREELIGSIINFD
-413 TLPIKSSDYST
+413 TLPIKSFDYNKV
-424 LIPSILITMLDTLK
+424 IPSVLCMMVDVLR
-438 VIGSTWYYHAR
+438 VVGATWYYHAR

-459 MYELKYENYDNL
+459 MYELRYEKYDNL
-471 FCEYYTSSD
+471 FCEYYTSGD
-480 TFKLK
+480 TFRLL

-495 DIHINWYHYGNTVLP
+495 DIPINWYRCGNTVLP
-510 TYGTYDINNILKD
+510 TYGTYGVDNILKD
-523 TVFVNSGYLTEA
+523 TVFTDSGYLSEV
-535 RMGLI
+535 RMSLI

-550 QDVTKDVDSLELRY
+550 KDDTKEVDSLELRY
-564 DMSNFN
+564 NMSDYN
-570 YNMEFYITFTDGETV
+570 YNMEFHITFTDGETV
-585 VKHTEFNLADFYYLY
+585 VRHTEFNLADFYYLY
-600 GLLLYCESA
+600 GLLLYCESVD
-609 GWQSSLFNYKM
+609 WKSSLFNYKM
-620 DIYSLKTTIKD
+620 DIYSFKTTIKD

-643 YTFSG
+643 YTFNG
-648 DIIDNDEYD
+648 DLINSDEYA
-657 ILESVMSHAKGYKK
+657 ILESIMSHAKGYKK

-676 QVIEEKEVEDMGTGV
+676 QVVEENEVEGMDTEV

-713 VLSNEFMLNGYD
+713 VLSNEFMLSGYD
-725 YIVVKDDKMKV
+725 YIIVKDDKMKV

>member
-10 LTSEDYVRC
+10 LTAEEYVRC
-19 IELFYALKHKGISY
+19 IELFYTLKHKGNSY
-33 GYDTKITFIEED
+33 GYDFKITSIEEK
-45 GIDFHGVDYLVFPLS
+45 GIDFDGNFFNFDLS

-100 KENKTAYR
+100 KQNKIAYR

-119 EGNTFK
+119 EGNVFK
-125 NVLKYLLECNRLY
+125 NVLNYLLECHRLY

-172 LMTSPIIQH
+172 AMTSPIIQH

-234 RVRYND
+234 RVLYND

-255 KEIKSTDVEHID
+255 KEIKSTDVEHIN

-272 KDVVDAITIG
+272 KDVVDAITVG

-292 KITVFDIVSAMVC
+292 KITVFDVVSAMVC
-305 HSDILLRDTYGD
+305 HSDTLLRDTYGD

-325 TKVFLDKMGIS
+325 TKVFLDKMGCT
-336 FNLNKHISQAM
+336 NLNKHISQAM

-373 LEFDNDTVDTD
+373 LEFENGTVDTD
-384 VECKNGHILTLNRR
+384 VECKNGHTLILNRR
-398 YIERDVLVGSIINFD
+398 YVERKELIGSIINFD

-424 LIPSILITMLDTLK
+424 MIPSVLIMMLDVLR

-459 MYELKYENYDNL
+459 MYELRYEKYDNL

-480 TFKLK
+480 TFKLL

-495 DIHINWYHYGNTVLP
+495 DIPISWYHCGNTVLP

-550 QDVTKDVDSLELRY
+550 QDVTKEVDSLELRY
-564 DMSNFN
+564 NMSDFN

-585 VKHTEFNLADFYYLY
+585 VRHTEFNLADFYYLY
-600 GLLLYCESA
+600 GLLLYCESE
-609 GWQSSLFNYKM
+609 GLESSLFNYKM

-631 MAYRINAVAKEF
+631 MAYRINSVAKEF
-643 YTFSG
+643 YTFNG
-648 DIIDNDEYD
+648 DLISNDEYD
-657 ILESVMSHAKGYKK
+657 ILESIMRHAKGYKK

-676 QVIEEKEVEDMGTGV
+676 QVVEEKEVEDMDTEV

-703 NEVDVKYIAR
+703 NGVDVKYIAR

>member
-10 LTSEDYVRC
+10 LTAEEYVRC
-19 IELFYALKHKGISY
+19 IELFYTLKDRGNVY
-33 GYDTKITFIEED
+33 GYDTKINFIEED
-45 GIDFHGVDYLVFPLS
+45 GIDFHGADYLVFHLS
-60 GGIVEQFE
+60 EGIVGQFE

-100 KENKTAYR
+100 KQNKTAYR

-125 NVLKYLLECNRLY
+125 NVLNYLLECHRLY

-172 LMTSPIIQH
+172 PMLSPVIQH
-181 VAFTSNKEIAVHE
+181 VAFTTNKEIAVHE

-211 DKLKTLR
+211 DKLKLLR

-223 ELESVSNGYQT
+223 ALELNGGGFHT
-234 RVRYND
+234 RVKYND
-240 TRDVGLIN
+240 KEHVGLIN

-282 VSCNYSCEKD
+282 VSCNYSCEKS
-292 KITVFDIVSAMVC
+292 KLTVFDIVSAMVC

-317 GYTNYDAT
+317 GYTNYDSTA
-325 TKVFLDKMGIS
+325 KVFLDKMGC
-336 FNLNKHISQAM
+336 NGLNKHISQAM
-347 MLYIIYYYR
+347 MLYIIYYCR

-365 RLERLKHA
+365 RLERLKHS
-373 LEFDNDTVDTD
+373 LEFENGTFDNDVI
-384 VECKNGHILTLNRR
+384 CKDGHILIFNRR
-398 YIERDVLVGSIINFD
+398 YHERKELIGSIINFD
-413 TLPIKSSDYST
+413 TLPVKESDYAT
-424 LIPSILITMLDTLK
+424 IIPSVLCMMVDALK
-438 VIGSTWYYHAR
+438 VIGSTWYCHAR

-471 FCEYYTSSD
+471 FCEYYTSGD
-480 TFKLK
+480 TFKLM
-485 PDTYCSNSDD
+485 PDTYCTNSDD
-495 DIHINWYHYGNTVLP
+495 DIPINWYHYGNMILP
-510 TYGTYDINNILKD
+510 TYGTYDRNTILKD
-523 TVFVNSGYLTEA
+523 TVFVDSGYLNEA
-535 RMGLI
+535 RMSLI

-550 QDVTKDVDSLELRY
+550 QDVTKEVDSIELRY
-564 DMSNFN
+564 NMSDYN

-600 GLLLYCESA
+600 GLLLYCESV

-620 DIYSLKTTIKD
+620 DIYSFKTTIKD
-631 MAYRINAVAKEF
+631 MAYRINAVVKEF

-676 QVIEEKEVEDMGTGV
+676 KVVAEKEVEDMGTEV

-703 NEVDVKYIAR
+703 NGVDVKYIAR

-747 AKPLHRFFYNADT
+747 AKPLHRFFYNANT

>member
-10 LTSEDYVRC
+10 LTAEEYVNC
-19 IELFYALKHKGISY
+19 IMFFYALKEQGNIR
-33 GYDTKITFIEED
+33 GYDTKIKFIEED
-45 GIDFHGVDYLVFPLS
+45 GVDFEDGFSNYHICS
-60 GGIVEQFE
+60 AIVEQFD

-88 AIYSLYEVQELL
+88 AIYGLYEVQELL

-108 LCPNFTLNAYL
+108 LCSNFTLNAYL
-119 EGNTFK
+119 EGNVFK
-125 NVLKYLLECNRLY
+125 NVINYLLECHRLF

-146 FNCCI
+146 YNCCI
-151 RYVHDDFKNP
+151 RYVHDDVKNP

-172 LMTSPIIQH
+172 PMTSPVIQH
-181 VAFTSNKEIAVHE
+181 VAFTDKKEIAVHE
-194 VMENLHAVMF
+194 VMENIHAVMF

-211 DKLKTLR
+211 DKLKALR
-218 KTYQD
+218 KIYQD
-223 ELESVSNGYQT
+223 ALEHVSNWQT
-234 RVRYND
+234 RVKYND
-240 TRDVGLIN
+240 TRDVALIN
-248 TLYINLP
+248 TLYVNLP
-255 KEIKSTDVEHID
+255 KEIKTEDVEHID
-267 TVRLV
+267 TVRLA
-272 KDVVDAITIG
+272 KDLVDAITVG
-282 VSCNYSCEKD
+282 VCSNYSCAKD

-305 HSDILLRDTYGD
+305 HSDILLRDTYGN
-317 GYTNYDAT
+317 GYTNYDT
-325 TKVFLDKMGIS
+325 TIKVFLDKMGCTE
-336 FNLNKHISQAM
+336 FKKHISQAM

-365 RLERLKHA
+365 RLERLKHS
-373 LEFDNDTVDTD
+373 LEFENGTVDTD
-384 VECKNGHILTLNRR
+384 VECKNGHILILNRR
-398 YIERDVLVGSIINFD
+398 YVKREELIGNIINFD

-424 LIPSILITMLDTLK
+424 MIPSVLVEMLEVLK

-459 MYELKYENYDNL
+459 MNELQYEKYDNL

-480 TFKLK
+480 VFRLR

-495 DIHINWYHYGNTVLP
+495 DIPINWYRCGNTVLP
-510 TYGTYDINNILKD
+510 TYGTYDIDNILKD
-523 TVFVNSGYLTEA
+523 TVFVDSGYLNDA

-540 TLLKVVDDTL
+540 TVLKVVDDTL
-550 QDVTKDVDSLELRY
+550 KDVTKEVDSLELRY
-564 DMSNFN
+564 NMSDYN

-585 VKHTEFNLADFYYLY
+585 VRTTEFNLADFYYLY

-609 GWQSSLFNYKM
+609 GWQASLFNYKM
-620 DIYSLKTTIKD
+620 DIYSFKTTIKD
-631 MAYRINAVAKEF
+631 MAYRINKVAKE
-643 YTFSG
+643 YDGFSG
-648 DIIDNDEYD
+648 DLIGSEEYD
-657 ILESVMSHAKGYKK
+657 ILESIMSHAKGYRKHIDMEEV
-671 SLGSS
+671 SLDGRLRSS
-676 QVIEEKEVEDMGTGV
+676 DFHST

>member
-10 LTSEDYVRC
+10 LTAEEYVRC
-19 IELFYALKHKGISY
+19 IELFYALKDRGNVY
-33 GYDTKITFIEED
+33 GYDTKINFIEED

-60 GGIVEQFE
+60 SGIVEQFE

-100 KENKTAYR
+100 KQNKTAYR

-119 EGNTFK
+119 EGNVFK
-125 NVLKYLLECNRLY
+125 NVLNYLLECHRLY

-151 RYVHDDFKNP
+151 RYVHEDVKNP

-172 LMTSPIIQH
+172 SMTSPIIQH
-181 VAFTSNKEIAVHE
+181 VAFTTRKEIAVHE
-194 VMENLHAVMF
+194 VIENIHAVMF

-218 KTYQD
+218 KIYQD
-223 ELESVSNGYQT
+223 ELESVSNGYHI

-272 KDVVDAITIG
+272 RDVVDAITVG

-305 HSDILLRDTYGD
+305 HSDTLLRDTYGD

-325 TKVFLDKMGIS
+325 IKVFLDKMGC
-336 FNLNKHISQAM
+336 NKLNKHISQAM
-347 MLYIIYYYR
+347 MLYIIYYFR

-365 RLERLKHA
+365 RLERLKHS
-373 LEFDNDTVDTD
+373 LEFENGTFDNDVT
-384 VECKNGHILTLNRR
+384 CKDGHILILNRR
-398 YIERDVLVGSIINFD
+398 YHEREELIGSIINFN
-413 TLPIKSSDYST
+413 TLPVKESDYANI
-424 LIPSILITMLDTLK
+424 IPSVLCMMVNVLR
-438 VIGSTWYYHAR
+438 VVGATWYRHVR
-449 FTTPMHMVQL
+449 FMSSMHMVQL

-480 TFKLK
+480 VFKLK
-485 PDTYCSNSDD
+485 PDTFCSSCGD
-495 DIHINWYHYGNTVLP
+495 DIPINWHRCGNMILP
-510 TYGTYDINNILKD
+510 TYGTYDRNTILKD
-523 TVFVNSGYLTEA
+523 TVFVDSGYLNEA
-535 RMGLI
+535 RMSLI

-550 QDVTKDVDSLELRY
+550 HGITKEVDSLELRY
-564 DMSNFN
+564 NMSDYN
-570 YNMEFYITFTDGETV
+570 YNMEFHITFTDGEIV
-585 VKHTEFNLADFYYLY
+585 VRHTEFNLADFYYLY
-600 GLLLYCESA
+600 GLLLYCESV

-620 DIYSLKTTIKD
+620 DIYSFKTTIKD

-643 YTFSG
+643 YTFNG
-648 DIIDNDEYD
+648 DLINSDEYA
-657 ILESVMSHAKGYKK
+657 ILESIMSHAKGYKK

-676 QVIEEKEVEDMGTGV
+676 QVIEEKEVEDMGTEV

-703 NEVDVKYIAR
+703 NDVDVKYIAR

>member
-1 MIYNTEEIR
+1 MIYNAEEIR
-10 LTSEDYVRC
+10 LTPEDYVRC
-19 IELFYALKHKGISY
+19 IELFYALKEQGNTR
-33 GYDTKITFIEED
+33 GYDLKITSVEED
-45 GIDFHGVDYLVFPLS
+45 GVDFDVDFLS
-60 GGIVEQFE
+60 FDLSSAIVEQFE

-100 KENKTAYR
+100 KQNKTAYR

-119 EGNTFK
+119 EGNVFK
-125 NVLKYLLECNRLY
+125 NVLNYLLECHRLY

-151 RYVHDDFKNP
+151 RYVHEDVKNP

-172 LMTSPIIQH
+172 PLLSPVIQH
-181 VAFTSNKEIAVHE
+181 VAFTTNKEIAVHE

-211 DKLKTLR
+211 DKLKLLR

-223 ELESVSNGYQT
+223 ALELNGGGFHT
-234 RVRYND
+234 RVKYND
-240 TRDVGLIN
+240 KEHVGLIN

-272 KDVVDAITIG
+272 RDVVDAIG
-282 VSCNYSCEKD
+282 VGMSSNYSCEKA
-292 KITVFDIVSAMVC
+292 KLSIFDIVSAMVC

-325 TKVFLDKMGIS
+325 TKVFLDKMGI
-336 FNLNKHISQAM
+336 NLNFNKHISQAM
-347 MLYIIYYYR
+347 MLYIIYYFR

-373 LEFDNDTVDTD
+373 LEFENGTVDTD
-384 VECKNGHILTLNRR
+384 VECKNGHTLILNRR
-398 YIERDVLVGSIINFD
+398 YIEREELIGNIINFN

-424 LIPSILITMLDTLK
+424 LIPRVLIMMLDVLK

-449 FTTPMHMVQL
+449 FTAPMHMVQL

-485 PDTYCSNSDD
+485 PDTYCTNSDD
-495 DIHINWYHYGNTVLP
+495 DIHINWYHCGNTVLP
-510 TYGTYDINNILKD
+510 TYGTYDRNTILKD
-523 TVFVNSGYLTEA
+523 TVFVNSGYLNEA

-550 QDVTKDVDSLELRY
+550 KGDTKEVDSLELRY
-564 DMSNFN
+564 NMSDYN

-585 VKHTEFNLADFYYLY
+585 VRHTEFNLADFYYLY
-600 GLLLYCESA
+600 GLLFYCESTN
-609 GWQSSLFNYKM
+609 WVEFLFNRKI
-620 DIYSLKTTIKD
+620 DIYSFKTTIKD

-643 YTFSG
+643 YTFNG
-648 DIIDNDEYD
+648 DLIDNDVYD

-676 QVIEEKEVEDMGTGV
+676 QVIEEKEVEDMGTEV

>member
-1 MIYNTEEIR
+1 M
-10 LTSEDYVRC
+10 
-19 IELFYALKHKGISY
+19 
-33 GYDTKITFIEED
+33 
-45 GIDFHGVDYLVFPLS
+45 
-60 GGIVEQFE
+60 
-68 MLSNMTIKSVLDKL
+68 
-82 RFIMTH
+82 
-88 AIYSLYEVQELL
+88 
-100 KENKTAYR
+100 
-108 LCPNFTLNAYL
+108 
-119 EGNTFK
+119 
-125 NVLKYLLECNRLY
+125 Y

-151 RYVHDDFKNP
+151 RYVHEDVKNP

-172 LMTSPIIQH
+172 PLLSPVIQH
-181 VAFTSNKEIAVHE
+181 VAFTTNKEIAVHE

-211 DKLKTLR
+211 DKLKLLR

-223 ELESVSNGYQT
+223 ALELNGGGFHT
-234 RVRYND
+234 RVKYND
-240 TRDVGLIN
+240 KEYVGLIN

-272 KDVVDAITIG
+272 KDVVDAITVG

-292 KITVFDIVSAMVC
+292 KITVFDIVSAMIC
-305 HSDILLRDTYGD
+305 HSDTYGD

-325 TKVFLDKMGIS
+325 TKVFLDKMGCT
-336 FNLNKHISQAM
+336 NLNKHISQAM
-347 MLYIIYYYR
+347 MLYIIYYFR

-365 RLERLKHA
+365 RLERLKHS
-373 LEFDNDTVDTD
+373 LEFENGTFDNDVT
-384 VECKNGHILTLNRR
+384 CKDGHIFLNRR
-398 YIERDVLVGSIINFD
+398 YHEREELIGSIINFN
-413 TLPIKSSDYST
+413 TLPIKSSDYNKV
-424 LIPSILITMLDTLK
+424 IPSVLVMMLDTLK
-438 VIGSTWYYHAR
+438 VVGSTWYYHAR

-459 MYELKYENYDNL
+459 MYELRYEKYDNL

-480 TFKLK
+480 TFKLM

-495 DIHINWYHYGNTVLP
+495 DIPISWYWCGNTVLP
-510 TYGTYDINNILKD
+510 TYGTYDVDNILKD
-523 TVFVNSGYLTEA
+523 TVFTDSGYLSEV
-535 RMGLI
+535 RWGLI
-540 TLLKVVDDTL
+540 TLLKLVDDTL
-550 QDVTKDVDSLELRY
+550 KGVTKEVDSLELRY
-564 DMSNFN
+564 NMSDYN
-570 YNMEFYITFTDGETV
+570 YNMEFYIIFTDGETV

-609 GWQSSLFNYKM
+609 GWESSLFNYKM
-620 DIYSLKTTIKD
+620 DIYSFKTTIKD
-631 MAYRINAVAKEF
+631 MAYRINSVAKEF

-648 DIIDNDEYD
+648 DLIDNDEYD
-657 ILESVMSHAKGYKK
+657 MLESVMSHAKGYKK

-676 QVIEEKEVEDMGTGV
+676 QVIEKEVEDMGTEV

>member
-10 LTSEDYVRC
+10 LTPEDYVRC
-19 IELFYALKHKGISY
+19 IELFYTLKDDGNRH
-33 GYDTKITFIEED
+33 GYDYKITSIEKM
-45 GIDFHGVDYLVFPLS
+45 GIDFDGDFFNFDLTE
-60 GGIVEQFE
+60 GIVEQFD
-68 MLSNMTIKSVLDKL
+68 MLSNMTIKSVLDRL

-100 KENKTAYR
+100 KENKATYR

-125 NVLKYLLECNRLY
+125 NVLNYLLECNRLY
-138 NYFVDGDY
+138 DYFVDVDY
-146 FNCCI
+146 YNCCI
-151 RYVHDDFKNP
+151 RYVRDDFKNP

-172 LMTSPIIQH
+172 PMLSPVIQH
-181 VAFTSNKEIAVHE
+181 VAFTTNKEIAVHE

-204 MLSKLHL
+204 MLAKLHL
-211 DKLKTLR
+211 DKLKLLR

-223 ELESVSNGYQT
+223 VLELNGGGFHT
-234 RVRYND
+234 RVKYND
-240 TRDVGLIN
+240 KEHVGLIN

-255 KEIKSTDVEHID
+255 KEIKIEDVEHID

-272 KDVVDAITIG
+272 RDVVDAITVG

-305 HSDILLRDTYGD
+305 HSDTLLRDTYGD

-325 TKVFLDKMGIS
+325 TKVFLDKMGCIG
-336 FNLNKHISQAM
+336 LNKHISQAM
-347 MLYIIYYYR
+347 LLYIIYYFR
-356 YKIKNDTYL
+356 YKIKNDKYL
-365 RLERLKHA
+365 RLERLKHS
-373 LEFDNDTVDTD
+373 LEFENGTFDNDVT
-384 VECKNGHILTLNRR
+384 CKDGHILILNSR
-398 YIERDVLVGSIINFD
+398 YIEREELIGSIINFN
-413 TLPIKSSDYST
+413 TLPVKESDYANI
-424 LIPSILITMLDTLK
+424 IPSVLCMMVDVLR
-438 VIGSTWYYHAR
+438 VVGSTWYYHAR

-459 MYELKYENYDNL
+459 MYELRYEKYDNL

-480 TFKLK
+480 VFKLK

-495 DIHINWYHYGNTVLP
+495 DIPITWYRCGNTVLP
-510 TYGTYDINNILKD
+510 TYGTYDINTILKD
-523 TVFVNSGYLTEA
+523 TVFINSGYLNEA
-535 RMGLI
+535 RMSLI

-550 QDVTKDVDSLELRY
+550 KDDTKDVDSLELRY
-564 DMSNFN
+564 NMSDYN
-570 YNMEFYITFTDGETV
+570 YNMEFHITFTDGETV
-585 VKHTEFNLADFYYLY
+585 VRHTEFNLADFYCLY
-600 GLLLYCESA
+600 GLLLYCESV
-609 GWQSSLFNYKM
+609 GWKSSLFNYKM
-620 DIYSLKTTIKD
+620 DIYSFKTTIKD

-643 YTFSG
+643 YTFNG
-648 DIIDNDEYD
+648 DLIDNDEYSM
-657 ILESVMSHAKGYKK
+657 LESVMSHAKGYKK

-676 QVIEEKEVEDMGTGV
+676 QVVREDKEVKEVDTEV
-691 VDPVVEVLTKYS
+691 VDPVVDVLTKYS
-703 NEVDVKYIAR
+703 DEVDVKYIAR
-713 VLSNEFMLNGYD
+713 VLSNEFMLSGYD

>member
-10 LTSEDYVRC
+10 LTPEDYVRC
-19 IELFYALKHKGISY
+19 IELFYTLKDDGNRH
-33 GYDTKITFIEED
+33 GYDYKITSIEKM
-45 GIDFHGVDYLVFPLS
+45 GIDFDGDFFNFDLTE
-60 GGIVEQFE
+60 GIVEQFD
-68 MLSNMTIKSVLDKL
+68 MLSNMTIKSVLDRL

-100 KENKTAYR
+100 KENKATYR

-125 NVLKYLLECNRLY
+125 NVLNYLLECNRLY
-138 NYFVDGDY
+138 DYFVDGDY
-146 FNCCI
+146 YNCCI
-151 RYVHDDFKNP
+151 RYVRDDFKNP

-172 LMTSPIIQH
+172 PMLSPVIQH
-181 VAFTSNKEIAVHE
+181 VAFTTNKEIAVHE

-218 KTYQD
+218 KIYQD

-234 RVRYND
+234 HVRYND

-248 TLYINLP
+248 TLYVNLP

-267 TVRLV
+267 TVRLA

-282 VSCNYSCEKD
+282 VSSNYSCEKD

-317 GYTNYDAT
+317 GYTNYDTT
-325 TKVFLDKMGIS
+325 TKVFLDKMGCDG
-336 FNLNKHISQAM
+336 LNKHISQAM
-347 MLYIIYYYR
+347 MLYIIYYFR

-373 LEFDNDTVDTD
+373 LEFENGTFDND
-384 VECKNGHILTLNRR
+384 VECKNGNIFLNRR
-398 YIERDVLVGSIINFD
+398 YIEREELIGSIINFN
-413 TLPIKSSDYST
+413 TLPVKEFDYANI
-424 LIPSILITMLDTLK
+424 IPSVLCMMVDVLR
-438 VIGSTWYYHAR
+438 VVGSTWYYHAR

-459 MYELKYENYDNL
+459 MYELRYEKYDNL

-480 TFKLK
+480 VFKLK

-495 DIHINWYHYGNTVLP
+495 DIPITWYRCGNTVLP
-510 TYGTYDINNILKD
+510 TYGTYDINTILKD
-523 TVFVNSGYLTEA
+523 TVFINSGYLNEA
-535 RMGLI
+535 RMSLI

-550 QDVTKDVDSLELRY
+550 KDDTKEVDSLELRY
-564 DMSNFN
+564 NMSDYN
-570 YNMEFYITFTDGETV
+570 YNMEFHITFTDGETV
-585 VKHTEFNLADFYYLY
+585 VRHTEFNLADFYCLY
-600 GLLLYCESA
+600 GLLLYCESV
-609 GWQSSLFNYKM
+609 GWKSSLFNYKM
-620 DIYSLKTTIKD
+620 DIYSFKTTIKD

-643 YTFSG
+643 YTFNG
-648 DIIDNDEYD
+648 DLIDNDEYSM
-657 ILESVMSHAKGYKK
+657 LESVMSHAKGYKK

-676 QVIEEKEVEDMGTGV
+676 QVVREDKEVKEVDTEV
-691 VDPVVEVLTKYS
+691 VDPVVDVLTKYS
-703 NEVDVKYIAR
+703 DEVDVKYIAR
-713 VLSNEFMLNGYD
+713 VLSNEFMLSGYD

>member
-1 MIYNTEEIR
+1 M
-10 LTSEDYVRC
+10 V
-19 IELFYALKHKGISY
+19 
-33 GYDTKITFIEED
+33 
-45 GIDFHGVDYLVFPLS
+45 
-60 GGIVEQFE
+60 
-68 MLSNMTIKSVLDKL
+68 
-82 RFIMTH
+82 
-88 AIYSLYEVQELL
+88 
-100 KENKTAYR
+100 
-108 LCPNFTLNAYL
+108 
-119 EGNTFK
+119 
-125 NVLKYLLECNRLY
+125 
-138 NYFVDGDY
+138 NYT
-146 FNCCI
+146 NCCI
-151 RYVHDDFKNP
+151 RYVHGDTKNP

-172 LMTSPIIQH
+172 AMTSPIIQH
-181 VAFTSNKEIAVHE
+181 VAFTTNKEIAVHE

-204 MLSKLHL
+204 MLAKLHL
-211 DKLKTLR
+211 DKLKLLR

-223 ELESVSNGYQT
+223 VLELNGGGFHT
-234 RVRYND
+234 RVKYND
-240 TRDVGLIN
+240 KEHVGLIN

-255 KEIKSTDVEHID
+255 KEIKVEDVEHID

-272 KDVVDAITIG
+272 KDVVDVICIG

-305 HSDILLRDTYGD
+305 HSDTLLRDTYGD

-325 TKVFLDKMGIS
+325 TKVFLDKMGCS
-336 FNLNKHISQAM
+336 GLNKHISQAM
-347 MLYIIYYYR
+347 MLYIIYYFR

-365 RLERLKHA
+365 RLERLKHS
-373 LEFDNDTVDTD
+373 LEFENGTFDNDVT
-384 VECKNGHILTLNRR
+384 CKVGHILILNRR
-398 YIERDVLVGSIINFD
+398 YHEREELIGSIINFN
-413 TLPIKSSDYST
+413 TLPVKESDYANI
-424 LIPSILITMLDTLK
+424 IPSVLCMMVDVLR
-438 VIGSTWYYHAR
+438 VVGATWYHHAR

-485 PDTYCSNSDD
+485 PDTYCTNSDD
-495 DIHINWYHYGNTVLP
+495 DIRINWYHYGNTVLP
-510 TYGTYDINNILKD
+510 TYGTYDINTILKD
-523 TVFVNSGYLTEA
+523 TVFVNSGYLTEV

-550 QDVTKDVDSLELRY
+550 KDDTKEVDSLELRY
-564 DMSNFN
+564 NMSDYN
-570 YNMEFYITFTDGETV
+570 YNMEFHITFTDGETV
-585 VKHTEFNLADFYYLY
+585 VRHTEFNLADFYYLY
-600 GLLLYCESA
+600 GLLLYCESV
-609 GWQSSLFNYKM
+609 GWKSSLFNYKM
-620 DIYSLKTTIKD
+620 DIYSFKTTIKD

-643 YTFSG
+643 YTFNG
-648 DIIDNDEYD
+648 DLIDNDEYSM
-657 ILESVMSHAKGYKK
+657 LESVMSHAKGYKK

-676 QVIEEKEVEDMGTGV
+676 QVVREDKEVKEVDTEV

-713 VLSNEFMLNGYD
+713 VLSNEFMLSGYD
-725 YIVVKDDKMKV
+725 YIVVRDDKMKV

>member
-10 LTSEDYVRC
+10 LTPEDYVRC
-19 IELFYALKHKGISY
+19 VELFYALKEQGNTR
-33 GYDTKITFIEED
+33 GYDSKIISVEED
-45 GIDFHGVDYLVFPLS
+45 GVDFDSDFLS
-60 GGIVEQFE
+60 FDLSIAIVEQFE

-100 KENKTAYR
+100 KQNKTAYR

-119 EGNTFK
+119 EGNVFK
-125 NVLKYLLECNRLY
+125 NVLNYLLECHRLY

-172 LMTSPIIQH
+172 PLLSPVIQH
-181 VAFTSNKEIAVHE
+181 VAFTTNKEIAVHE

-211 DKLKTLR
+211 DKLKLLR

-223 ELESVSNGYQT
+223 ALELNGGGFHT
-234 RVRYND
+234 RVKYND
-240 TRDVGLIN
+240 KEHVGLIN

-272 KDVVDAITIG
+272 RDVVDAITVG

-305 HSDILLRDTYGD
+305 HSDTLLRDTYGD

-325 TKVFLDKMGIS
+325 TKVFLDKMGCT
-336 FNLNKHISQAM
+336 NLNKHISQAM
-347 MLYIIYYYR
+347 MLYIIYYFR

-365 RLERLKHA
+365 RLERLKHS
-373 LEFDNDTVDTD
+373 LEFENGTFDNDVT
-384 VECKNGHILTLNRR
+384 CKDGHIFLNRR
-398 YIERDVLVGSIINFD
+398 YHEREELIGSIINFN
-413 TLPIKSSDYST
+413 TLPIKSSDYNKV
-424 LIPSILITMLDTLK
+424 IPSVLVMMLDTLK
-438 VIGSTWYYHAR
+438 VVGSTWYYHAR

-459 MYELKYENYDNL
+459 MYELRYEKYDNL

-480 TFKLK
+480 TFKLM

-495 DIHINWYHYGNTVLP
+495 DIPISWYRCGNTVLP
-510 TYGTYDINNILKD
+510 TYGTYDVDNILKD
-523 TVFVNSGYLTEA
+523 TVFTDSGYLSEV
-535 RMGLI
+535 RWGLI
-540 TLLKVVDDTL
+540 TLLKLVDDTL
-550 QDVTKDVDSLELRY
+550 KGVTKEVDSLELRY
-564 DMSNFN
+564 NMSDYN
-570 YNMEFYITFTDGETV
+570 YNMEFYIIFTDGETV

-600 GLLLYCESA
+600 GLLLYCESE
-609 GWQSSLFNYKM
+609 GLESSLFNYKM
-620 DIYSLKTTIKD
+620 DIYSFKTTIKD
-631 MAYRINAVAKEF
+631 MAYRINSVAKEF
-643 YTFSG
+643 YTFNG
-648 DIIDNDEYD
+648 DLINSDEYA
-657 ILESVMSHAKGYKK
+657 ILESIMSHAKGYKK

-676 QVIEEKEVEDMGTGV
+676 QVVEEKEVEDMDTEV

>member
-10 LTSEDYVRC
+10 LTAEEYVNC
-19 IELFYALKHKGISY
+19 IMFFYALKEQGNIR
-33 GYDTKITFIEED
+33 GYDTKINTIEED
-45 GIDFHGVDYLVFPLS
+45 GVDFEGGFSNYRICS
-60 GGIVEQFE
+60 GIVEQFE

-100 KENKTAYR
+100 KQNKTAYR

-119 EGNTFK
+119 EGNVFK
-125 NVLKYLLECNRLY
+125 NVLNYLLECHRLY
-138 NYFVDGDY
+138 NYFLDGDY

-151 RYVHDDFKNP
+151 RYVHEDVKNP

-172 LMTSPIIQH
+172 AMTSPIIQH
-181 VAFTSNKEIAVHE
+181 VAFTPRKEIAVHE

-211 DKLKTLR
+211 DKLKLLR

-223 ELESVSNGYQT
+223 ALELNGGGFHT
-234 RVRYND
+234 RVKYND
-240 TRDVGLIN
+240 TAYVGLIN
-248 TLYINLP
+248 TMYINLP
-255 KEIKSTDVEHID
+255 KEIKSEDVEHID

-272 KDVVDAITIG
+272 KDVVDVICIG
-282 VSCNYSCEKD
+282 MSSNYSCEKA
-292 KITVFDIVSAMVC
+292 KVTVFDIVSAMVC
-305 HSDILLRDTYGD
+305 HSDTLLRDTYGD
-317 GYTNYDAT
+317 GYTNYDT
-325 TKVFLDKMGIS
+325 TAKVFLDKMGC
-336 FNLNKHISQAM
+336 NGLNKHISQAM

-356 YKIKNDTYL
+356 YKIKNDTHL
-365 RLERLKHA
+365 RLERLKRA
-373 LEFDNDTVDTD
+373 LEFENGTFDNDVT
-384 VECKNGHILTLNRR
+384 CKDGHIFLNHR
-398 YIERDVLVGSIINFD
+398 YHEREELIGSIINFD
-413 TLPIKSSDYST
+413 TLPVKESDYANI
-424 LIPSILITMLDTLK
+424 IPSVLCMMVDVLR
-438 VIGSTWYYHAR
+438 VVGATWYRHVR
-449 FTTPMHMVQL
+449 FTSSMHMVQL
-459 MYELKYENYDNL
+459 MNELKYENYDNL

-510 TYGTYDINNILKD
+510 TYGTYDRNTILKD
-523 TVFVNSGYLTEA
+523 TVFVDSGYLNEA
-535 RMGLI
+535 RMSLI
-540 TLLKVVDDTL
+540 ALLKVVDDTL
-550 QDVTKDVDSLELRY
+550 HGITKEVDSLELRY
-564 DMSNFN
+564 NMADYN
-570 YNMEFYITFTDGETV
+570 YNMEFHITFTDGETV
-585 VKHTEFNLADFYYLY
+585 VRHTEFNLADFYYLY
-600 GLLLYCESA
+600 GLLLYCESV
-609 GWQSSLFNYKM
+609 GWKSSLFNYKM
-620 DIYSLKTTIKD
+620 DIYSFKTTIKD

-643 YTFSG
+643 YTFNG
-648 DIIDNDEYD
+648 DLINSDEYA
-657 ILESVMSHAKGYKK
+657 ILESIMSHAKGYKK

-676 QVIEEKEVEDMGTGV
+676 QVIEEKEVEDMGTEV
-691 VDPVVEVLTKYS
+691 VDPVVEVLTNYS
-703 NEVDVKYIAR
+703 NGVDVKYIAR

>member
-10 LTSEDYVRC
+10 LTAEEYVRC
-19 IELFYALKHKGISY
+19 IELFYVLKHKGNSY
-33 GYDTKITFIEED
+33 GYDSKITSID
-45 GIDFHGVDYLVFPLS
+45 KVGIDFEGDFFNFDLS
-60 GGIVEQFE
+60 EGIVEQFE

-100 KENKTAYR
+100 KQNKTAYR

-119 EGNTFK
+119 EGNVFK
-125 NVLKYLLECNRLY
+125 NVLNYLLECHRLY

-151 RYVHDDFKNP
+151 RYVHEDVKNP

-172 LMTSPIIQH
+172 AMTSPIIQH
-181 VAFTSNKEIAVHE
+181 VAFTTRKEIAVHE
-194 VMENLHAVMF
+194 VIENIHAVMF

-211 DKLKTLR
+211 DKLKLLR

-223 ELESVSNGYQT
+223 ALELNGGGFHT
-234 RVRYND
+234 RVKYND
-240 TRDVGLIN
+240 KEHVGLIN
-248 TLYINLP
+248 TMYINLP

-356 YKIKNDTYL
+356 YKIKSDTYL
-365 RLERLKHA
+365 QLERLKHA
-373 LEFDNDTVDTD
+373 LEFENGTVDTD
-384 VECKNGHILTLNRR
+384 VECKNGHIFLNRR
-398 YIERDVLVGSIINFD
+398 YAEREELIGNIINFD
-413 TLPIKSSDYST
+413 TLPIKSSDYSKV
-424 LIPSILITMLDTLK
+424 IPSVLVMMSDTLK

-459 MYELKYENYDNL
+459 MYELRYEKYDNL

-480 TFKLK
+480 TFKLL

-523 TVFVNSGYLTEA
+523 TVFVNSGYLNEA

-550 QDVTKDVDSLELRY
+550 QDVTKEVDSIELRY
-564 DMSNFN
+564 NMSDYN

-600 GLLLYCESA
+600 GLLLYCESEE
-609 GWQSSLFNYKM
+609 WKSSLFNYKM

-648 DIIDNDEYD
+648 DLISSEEYD
-657 ILESVMSHAKGYKK
+657 ILESIMSHAKGYKK

-676 QVIEEKEVEDMGTGV
+676 KVVDEKEVEDMGTEV

>member
-19 IELFYALKHKGISY
+19 IELFYALKGQGNAR
-33 GYDTKITFIEED
+33 GYDLKITSVEED
-45 GIDFHGVDYLVFPLS
+45 GVDFGGDFLNFDLS
-60 GGIVEQFE
+60 RDIVEQFE
-68 MLSNMTIKSVLDKL
+68 MLSNMTIKTVLDKL

-100 KENKTAYR
+100 KENKATYR

-119 EGNTFK
+119 EGNVFK
-125 NVLKYLLECNRLY
+125 NVLNYLIECKRLY
-138 NYFVDGDY
+138 DYFVYGDY
-146 FNCCI
+146 YNCCI
-151 RYVHDDFKNP
+151 RYVRDDFKNP

-172 LMTSPIIQH
+172 PMLSPVIQH
-181 VAFTSNKEIAVHE
+181 VAFTTNKEIAVHE

-204 MLSKLHL
+204 MLAKLHL
-211 DKLKTLR
+211 DKLKLLR

-223 ELESVSNGYQT
+223 VLELNGGGFHT
-234 RVRYND
+234 RVKYND
-240 TRDVGLIN
+240 KEHVGLIN

-255 KEIKSTDVEHID
+255 KEIKPEDVEHID

-272 KDVVDAITIG
+272 RDVVDAITVG

-292 KITVFDIVSAMVC
+292 KITVFDVVSAMVC
-305 HSDILLRDTYGD
+305 HSDTLLRDTYGD

-325 TKVFLDKMGIS
+325 TKVFLDKMGCS
-336 FNLNKHISQAM
+336 GLNKHISQAM
-347 MLYIIYYYR
+347 MLYIIYYFR

-365 RLERLKHA
+365 RLERLKHS
-373 LEFDNDTVDTD
+373 LEFENGTFDNDVT
-384 VECKNGHILTLNRR
+384 CKVGHILILNRR
-398 YIERDVLVGSIINFD
+398 YHEREELIGSIINFN
-413 TLPIKSSDYST
+413 TLPVKESDYANI
-424 LIPSILITMLDTLK
+424 IPSVLCMMVDVLR
-438 VIGSTWYYHAR
+438 VVGATWYHNAR

-485 PDTYCSNSDD
+485 PDTYCTNSDD

-510 TYGTYDINNILKD
+510 TYGTYDINTILKD

-550 QDVTKDVDSLELRY
+550 KDDTKEVDSLELRY
-564 DMSNFN
+564 NMSDYN
-570 YNMEFYITFTDGETV
+570 YNMEFHITFTDGETV
-585 VKHTEFNLADFYYLY
+585 VRHTEFNLADFYYLY
-600 GLLLYCESA
+600 GLLLYCESV
-609 GWQSSLFNYKM
+609 GWKSSLFNYKM
-620 DIYSLKTTIKD
+620 DIYSFKTTIKD

-643 YTFSG
+643 YTFNG
-648 DIIDNDEYD
+648 DLIDNDEYSM
-657 ILESVMSHAKGYKK
+657 LESVMSHAKGYKK

-676 QVIEEKEVEDMGTGV
+676 QVVREDKEVKEVDTEV

-703 NEVDVKYIAR
+703 DEVDVKYIAR
-713 VLSNEFMLNGYD
+713 VLSNEFMLSGYD

>member
-10 LTSEDYVRC
+10 LTAEEYVRC
-19 IELFYALKHKGISY
+19 IELFYTLKHKGNSY
-33 GYDTKITFIEED
+33 GYDSKITSIEEK
-45 GIDFHGVDYLVFPLS
+45 GIDFEGDFFNFDLS
-60 GGIVEQFE
+60 EGIVEQFE
-68 MLSNMTIKSVLDKL
+68 MLSVMTIKTVLDKL

-119 EGNTFK
+119 EGNVFK
-125 NVLKYLLECNRLY
+125 NVLNYLLECHRLY

-172 LMTSPIIQH
+172 AMTSPIIQH
-181 VAFTSNKEIAVHE
+181 VAFTTRKEIAVHE

-211 DKLKTLR
+211 DKLKLLR

-223 ELESVSNGYQT
+223 ALELNGGGFHT
-234 RVRYND
+234 RVKYND
-240 TRDVGLIN
+240 KEYVGLIN
-248 TLYINLP
+248 TMYINLP
-255 KEIKSTDVEHID
+255 KDIKSEDVEHID

-305 HSDILLRDTYGD
+305 HSDILLRDTYGN

-325 TKVFLDKMGIS
+325 TKVFLDKMGCT
-336 FNLNKHISQAM
+336 NLSKHISQAM

-356 YKIKNDTYL
+356 YKIRNDTYL
-365 RLERLKHA
+365 RLERLKHS
-373 LEFDNDTVDTD
+373 LEFDNGTVDAD
-384 VECKNGHILTLNRR
+384 VECKNGNIILNRR
-398 YIERDVLVGSIINFD
+398 YIEREELIGSIINFD
-413 TLPIKSSDYST
+413 TLPIKSSDYNKV
-424 LIPSILITMLDTLK
+424 IPSVLVMMLDTLK
-438 VIGSTWYYHAR
+438 VVGSTWYYHAR

-459 MYELKYENYDNL
+459 MYELRYENYDNL

-480 TFKLK
+480 VFKLK
-485 PDTYCSNSDD
+485 PDTFCSSCDD
-495 DIHINWYHYGNTVLP
+495 DIPINWHRCGNMILP
-510 TYGTYDINNILKD
+510 TYGVYDRDTILKD
-523 TVFVNSGYLTEA
+523 TVFVDSGYLNEA
-535 RMGLI
+535 RMSLI

-550 QDVTKDVDSLELRY
+550 HGITKEVDSLELRY
-564 DMSNFN
+564 NMSDYN

-585 VKHTEFNLADFYYLY
+585 VRHTEFNLADFYYLY
-600 GLLLYCESA
+600 GLLLYCESTN
-609 GWQSSLFNYKM
+609 WVEFLFNRKI
-620 DIYSLKTTIKD
+620 DIYSFKTTIKD
-631 MAYRINAVAKEF
+631 MAYRINKVAKEF

-648 DIIDNDEYD
+648 DIIDNDVYD
-657 ILESVMSHAKGYKK
+657 ILDSVMSHAKGYKK
-671 SLGSS
+671 SNGNDGSIMKELKDSLG
-676 QVIEEKEVEDMGTGV
+676 VNTI
-691 VDPVVEVLTKYS
+691 DPVVEVLTKYS

-725 YIVVKDDKMKV
+725 YIIVKDDNMKV

>member
-10 LTSEDYVRC
+10 LTSEEYVRC
-19 IELFYALKHKGISY
+19 IELFYTLKHKGISY

-100 KENKTAYR
+100 KQNKTAYR

-119 EGNTFK
+119 EGNTFN

-146 FNCCI
+146 TNCCI

-172 LMTSPIIQH
+172 SMTSPIIQH

-234 RVRYND
+234 RVLYND

-255 KEIKSTDVEHID
+255 KEIKSTDVEHIN

-305 HSDILLRDTYGD
+305 HSDILLRDTYGN
-317 GYTNYDAT
+317 GYTNYSAT
-325 TKVFLDKMGIS
+325 AKVFLDKMGC
-336 FNLNKHISQAM
+336 NGLNKHISQAM

-365 RLERLKHA
+365 RLERLKHS
-373 LEFDNDTVDTD
+373 LEFDNGTVDTD
-384 VECKNGHILTLNRR
+384 VECKNGNIILNRR
-398 YIERDVLVGSIINFD
+398 YVEREELIGSIINFD
-413 TLPIKSSDYST
+413 TLPIKSSDYNKI
-424 LIPSILITMLDTLK
+424 IPSVLVMMLDTLK
-438 VIGSTWYYHAR
+438 VVGSTWYYHAR

-459 MYELKYENYDNL
+459 MYELRYEKYDNL

-480 TFKLK
+480 TFKLL

-495 DIHINWYHYGNTVLP
+495 DIHISWYRCGNTVLP

-523 TVFVNSGYLTEA
+523 TVFTDSGYLSEV
-535 RMGLI
+535 RWGLI
-540 TLLKVVDDTL
+540 TLLKLVDDTL
-550 QDVTKDVDSLELRY
+550 KGVTKEVDSLELRY
-564 DMSNFN
+564 NMSDYN

-620 DIYSLKTTIKD
+620 DIYSFKTTIKD
-631 MAYRINAVAKEF
+631 MAYRINVVAKEL

-648 DIIDNDEYD
+648 DLIDNDEYD
-657 ILESVMSHAKGYKK
+657 MLESIMSHAKGYKK
-671 SLGSS
+671 DMITSKE
-676 QVIEEKEVEDMGTGV
+676 IEAVKVHTEI
-691 VDPVVEVLTKYS
+691 DPVVEVLTKYS

-747 AKPLHRFFYNADT
+747 AKPLHRFFYNANT

>member
-10 LTSEDYVRC
+10 LAPEDYVRC
-19 IELFYALKHKGISY
+19 IELFYALKEQGNTR
-33 GYDTKITFIEED
+33 GYDLKITSIEED
-45 GIDFHGVDYLVFPLS
+45 GVDFGGDFLS
-60 GGIVEQFE
+60 FDLSRDLFEQFE
-68 MLSNMTIKSVLDKL
+68 MLSNMTIKIVLDKL
-82 RFIMTH
+82 RFILTH

-100 KENKTAYR
+100 KQNKTAYR

-119 EGNTFK
+119 EGNVFK
-125 NVLKYLLECNRLY
+125 NVLNYLLECHRLY

-151 RYVHDDFKNP
+151 RYVHEDVKNP

-172 LMTSPIIQH
+172 AMTSPIIQH
-181 VAFTSNKEIAVHE
+181 VAFTPRKEIAVHD
-194 VMENLHAVMF
+194 VMDNLHAVMF
-204 MLSKLHL
+204 MLAKLHL

-218 KTYQD
+218 KIYQD
-223 ELESVSNGYQT
+223 ALELVSSGYQT
-234 RVRYND
+234 HVRYND
-240 TRDVGLIN
+240 TRDVGLVN

-272 KDVVDAITIG
+272 KDVVDAITVG

-305 HSDILLRDTYGD
+305 HSDTLLRDTYGG

-325 TKVFLDKMGIS
+325 TKVFLDKMGC
-336 FNLNKHISQAM
+336 NGLNKHISQAM
-347 MLYIIYYYR
+347 MLYIIYYFR

-365 RLERLKHA
+365 RLERLKHS
-373 LEFDNDTVDTD
+373 LEFENGTFDND
-384 VECKNGHILTLNRR
+384 VECKNGHTLILNRR

-413 TLPIKSSDYST
+413 TLPIKSSDYNKV
-424 LIPSILITMLDTLK
+424 IPSVLVMMLDTLK

-480 TFKLK
+480 MFTLK
-485 PDTYCSNSDD
+485 PDTFCSSCDD
-495 DIHINWYHYGNTVLP
+495 DIPINWYHYGNTVLP
-510 TYGTYDINNILKD
+510 TYGTYDRNTILKD

-550 QDVTKDVDSLELRY
+550 HDVTKEVDSLELRY
-564 DMSNFN
+564 NMSDYN
-570 YNMEFYITFTDGETV
+570 YNMEFHITFTDGETV
-585 VKHTEFNLADFYYLY
+585 VKHTEFNIADFYYLY
-600 GLLLYCESA
+600 GLLLYCESEE
-609 GWQSSLFNYKM
+609 WTSSLFNYKM

-631 MAYRINAVAKEF
+631 MAYRINVVAKEF
-643 YTFSG
+643 YTFNG
-648 DIIDNDEYD
+648 DLINSDEYA
-657 ILESVMSHAKGYKK
+657 ILESIMSHAKGYKK

-676 QVIEEKEVEDMGTGV
+676 KVVAEKEVEDMGTEV

-703 NEVDVKYIAR
+703 NGVDVKYIAR

>member
-1 MIYNTEEIR
+1 MIYNAEEIR
-10 LTSEDYVRC
+10 LTPEDYVRC
-19 IELFYALKHKGISY
+19 IELFYALKEQGNTR
-33 GYDTKITFIEED
+33 GYDLKITSVEED
-45 GIDFHGVDYLVFPLS
+45 GVDFDVDFLS
-60 GGIVEQFE
+60 FDLSSAIVEQFE

-100 KENKTAYR
+100 KQNKTAYR

-119 EGNTFK
+119 EGNVFK
-125 NVLKYLLECNRLY
+125 NVLNYLLECHRLY

-151 RYVHDDFKNP
+151 RYVHEDVKNP

-172 LMTSPIIQH
+172 PLLSPVIQH
-181 VAFTSNKEIAVHE
+181 VAFTTNKEIAVHE

-211 DKLKTLR
+211 DKLKLLR

-223 ELESVSNGYQT
+223 ALELNGGGFHT
-234 RVRYND
+234 RVKYND
-240 TRDVGLIN
+240 KEHVGLIN

-272 KDVVDAITIG
+272 KDVVDAITVG

-292 KITVFDIVSAMVC
+292 KITVFDIVSAMIC
-305 HSDILLRDTYGD
+305 HSDTLLRDTYGD

-325 TKVFLDKMGIS
+325 TKVFLDKMGCT
-336 FNLNKHISQAM
+336 NLNKHISQAM
-347 MLYIIYYYR
+347 MLYIIYYFR

-365 RLERLKHA
+365 RLERLKHS
-373 LEFDNDTVDTD
+373 LEFENGTFDNDVT
-384 VECKNGHILTLNRR
+384 CKDGHIFLNRR
-398 YIERDVLVGSIINFD
+398 YHEREELIGSIINFN
-413 TLPIKSSDYST
+413 TLPIKSSDYNKV
-424 LIPSILITMLDTLK
+424 IPSVLVMMLDTLK
-438 VIGSTWYYHAR
+438 VVGSTWYYHAR

-459 MYELKYENYDNL
+459 MYELRYEKYDNL

-480 TFKLK
+480 TFKLM

-495 DIHINWYHYGNTVLP
+495 DIPISWYRCGNTVLP
-510 TYGTYDINNILKD
+510 TYGTYDVDNILKD
-523 TVFVNSGYLTEA
+523 TVFTDSGYLSEV
-535 RMGLI
+535 RWGLI
-540 TLLKVVDDTL
+540 TLLKLVDDTL
-550 QDVTKDVDSLELRY
+550 KGVTKEVDSLELRY
-564 DMSNFN
+564 NMSDYN
-570 YNMEFYITFTDGETV
+570 YNMEFYIIFTDGETV

-600 GLLLYCESA
+600 GLLLYCESE
-609 GWQSSLFNYKM
+609 GLESSLFNYKM
-620 DIYSLKTTIKD
+620 DIYSFKTTIKD
-631 MAYRINAVAKEF
+631 MAYRINSVAKEF
-643 YTFSG
+643 YTFNG
-648 DIIDNDEYD
+648 DLINSDEYA
-657 ILESVMSHAKGYKK
+657 ILESIMSHAKGYKK

-676 QVIEEKEVEDMGTGV
+676 QVVEEKEVEDMDTEV

-703 NEVDVKYIAR
+703 NDVDVKYIAR